1 MTEEG
6 GCRTATNEDLPYRGR
21 EEKQEAATEAPR
33 SLAAM
38 MQEWLLGM
46 MPYNTFGVRLQAPEE
61 PHPSAYRQSYCT
73 QGRPVKGGGPQRHSA
88 TVLFNITIS
97 PPKRM
102 NFLSFATPDGP
113 GHLPLASS
121 FCLQGACQWLIT
133 SNRKKCPQQPGETRP

>member
-6 GCRTATNEDLPYRGR
+6 GCRTATNEDLPYGGR

-73 QGRPVKGGGPQRHSA
+73 PGKGGRSTAPQCHGA
-88 TVLFNITIS
+88 IQ
-97 PPKRM
+97 
-102 NFLSFATPDGP
+102 
-113 GHLPLASS
+113 HHYLPA
-121 FCLQGACQWLIT
+121 
-133 SNRKKCPQQPGETRP
+133 KKDEFSELCNT